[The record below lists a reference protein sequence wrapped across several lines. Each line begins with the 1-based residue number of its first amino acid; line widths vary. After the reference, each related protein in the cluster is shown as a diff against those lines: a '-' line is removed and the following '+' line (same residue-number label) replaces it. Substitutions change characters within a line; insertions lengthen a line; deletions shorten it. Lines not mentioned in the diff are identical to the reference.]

1 MFSNGDNNQPVVCWL
16 TFLFNPGV
24 VMGVA
29 KAYVI
34 ISIFRVNNLV
44 STKCMAANSRV
55 VWYQI
60 TGLAAC
66 AVNSRYVIT
75 APMSCCMLCVQDK
88 RPRLYSR
95 FMSNISNPAS
105 AEI

>member
-1 MFSNGDNNQPVVCWL
+1 MFSNGDNNQPVLCWL

-44 STKCMAANSRV
+44 STKCMAANSRGRATIV
-55 VWYQI
+55 
-60 TGLAAC
+60 
-66 AVNSRYVIT
+66 AVRE
-75 APMSCCMLCVQDK
+75 
-88 RPRLYSR
+88 RLRIAEGHLSGQVGWH
-95 FMSNISNPAS
+95 NINA
-105 AEI
+105 